1 MRIEQ
6 LLVIMLAL
14 IASEP
19 ALAQSLGMISSPSIW
34 DSVES
39 YCEKNGGTPQNGK
52 CYFAG
57 GGYCGL
63 GAFYAGACPSRA
75 DREQAQWERGAY
87 AFLYGDD
94 DCYTCGLDR
103 TPIVSSGS
111 PPTINL
117 DGAATSN
124 TATAITTTASYWQN
138 LADQQYALGS
148 YQNASDLYTKALNL
162 DPSLTIAWLNLGN
175 CLFITG
181 IYDRSLAAYEQALK
195 LEPQN
200 AYAWQGKGQDLQML
214 GRSDEAKAALEKAK
228 ALQPGLTQSSASGQG
243 LSS

>member
-1 MRIEQ
+1 VRRIE
-6 LLVIMLAL
+6 LLLIVMLAL
-14 IASEP
+14 IASDP

-39 YCEKNGGTPQNGK
+39 YCERNGGTPQNGK
-52 CYFAG
+52 CYFPD

-63 GAFYAGACPSRA
+63 GAFYAGACPSKA
-75 DREQAQWERGAY
+75 DREQAQWEQGAY
-87 AFLYGDD
+87 AFLYGGDS
-94 DCYTCGLDR
+94 CYACGLDS
-103 TPIVSSGS
+103 TPIVNSGS

-117 DGAATSN
+117 DSAVTSN
-124 TATAITTTASYWQN
+124 TAATTAGYWQN

-162 DPSLTIAWLNLGN
+162 DPSLTMAWLNLGS
-175 CLFITG
+175 CLFILG
-181 IYDRSLAAYEQALK
+181 SYDRSLAAYEQALL

-214 GRSDEAKAALEKAK
+214 GRSDESKAALEKARS
-228 ALQPGLTQSSASGQG
+228 LQPRMGESSVSGQG